1 MRVTEVKDFVTADL
15 PLADTEKPPREI
27 ADLGTVDTHHGSGAK
42 RGRPRKDAKAA
53 A

>member
-1 MRVTEVKDFVTADL
+1 VRVTEVKDSVTVHL
-15 PLADTEKPPREI
+15 VDTEKPPREI
-27 ADLGTVDTHHGSGAK
+27 ADLGPVDTHDGSGAK